1 MTVLREK
8 ESTAF
13 FEKQPKYS
21 DKLWWKEMEQNV
33 QRALIVKSFKKP
45 VKISMKFIISYLLS
59 TIHNVK
65 SLQC

>member
-1 MTVLREK
+1 
-8 ESTAF
+8 
-13 FEKQPKYS
+13 
-21 DKLWWKEMEQNV
+21 MEQNV